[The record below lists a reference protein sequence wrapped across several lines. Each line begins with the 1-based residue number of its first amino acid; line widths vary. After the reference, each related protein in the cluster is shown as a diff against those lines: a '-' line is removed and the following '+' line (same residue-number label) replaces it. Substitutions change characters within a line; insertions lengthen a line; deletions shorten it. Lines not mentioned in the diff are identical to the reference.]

1 MKKNRL
7 YILITLIFNYSALFS
22 QEKKTVNA
30 DMVWLGYYN
39 SVKINTK
46 FSINSD
52 FQARTRNSQWYQFLG
67 RTGVVY
73 ALSDRVF
80 LLAGFST
87 FLYPQNNDVTI
98 LRKEWR
104 PWEEIMFT
112 DNIGRLK
119 IIHRFRLEERYN
131 QQVVKDKLTDSYSFN
146 YRFRYKLDLQYP
158 LFRKDKTSHVFFAN
172 IGNELMINAGKI
184 IKYNY
189 FDQNRTWIGLNFVL
203 NQQFTFQLQYMHIWQ
218 QQSNGY
224 TLEDD
229 NVLRF
234 NIYHTINGKRKNT
247 K

>member
-1 MKKNRL
+1 MKKNSL
-7 YILITLIFNYSALFS
+7 HILIVLLLINSVLFY
-22 QEKKTVNA
+22 QEKKIVNA

-39 SVKINTK
+39 SVKINAK

-52 FQARTRNSQWYQFLG
+52 FQARTRNSQWNQFLG

-80 LLAGFST
+80 VLAGFAT
-87 FLYPQNNDVTI
+87 FLYPQNNDVNL

-131 QQVVKDKLTDSYSFN
+131 QQVTKNGLSDSYTFN

-158 LFRKDKTSHVFFAN
+158 LFRKDKTNGVFFVN

-189 FDQNRTWIGLNFVL
+189 FDQNRTWLGLNFVL
-203 NQQFTFQLQYMHIWQ
+203 NQQFTFQLQYMRIWQ

-224 TLEDD
+224 TLEND

-234 NIYHTINGKRKNT
+234 NIYHTINAKRKST